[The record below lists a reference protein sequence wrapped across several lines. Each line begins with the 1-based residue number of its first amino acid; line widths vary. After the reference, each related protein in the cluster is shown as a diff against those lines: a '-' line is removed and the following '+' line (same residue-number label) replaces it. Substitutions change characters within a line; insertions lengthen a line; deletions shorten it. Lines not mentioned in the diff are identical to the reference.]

1 MNVVFIENDSSRLWA
16 TRTVWKTYGFW
27 FVCISVVFFTVYP
40 TCNWIT
46 AQRDVTYGLY
56 LDAELSIPLVP
67 EFVWAYLSLYILFL
81 LPPFLLT
88 PAEMNSLG
96 KKLVTAIVVCGIVFL
111 LVPTRL
117 GFARVLPDTPLYD
130 AVFESIFSVDLPHNL
145 VPSLHVAFS
154 TLILVS
160 LFSVSRRLAGKMVF
174 ATWLVLI
181 SLSTLFV
188 HQHQLID
195 VVTGLL
201 VALLIYPLFRDK
213 EAQRE

>member
-1 MNVVFIENDSSRLWA
+1 MNVVFIDRDSSRLW
-16 TRTVWKTYGFW
+16 TTKTVWKTYGFW
-27 FVCISVVFFTVYP
+27 FACISVVFFTVYP

-67 EFVWAYLSLYILFL
+67 EFVWAYLSLYVLFL

-88 PAEMNSLG
+88 PAEMNRLG
-96 KKLVTAIVVCGIVFL
+96 KKLVAAIILCGAVFL

-117 GFARVLPDTPLYD
+117 GFERVLPEAPLYE

-181 SLSTLFV
+181 SLSTLLV

-201 VALLIYPLFRDK
+201 VAFLIHPLFRDK

>member
-1 MNVVFIENDSSRLWA
+1 MNVVFIESDSSRLWA
-16 TRTVWKTYGFW
+16 TKTVWKTYAFW
-27 FVCISVVFFTVYP
+27 FVCISVVFFAVYP
-40 TCNWIT
+40 TCNWVT
-46 AQRDVTYGLY
+46 AQRGVTYGLY

-81 LPPFLLT
+81 LPPFLFT
-88 PAEMNSLG
+88 PAQMNRLG
-96 KKLVTAIVVCGIVFL
+96 KKLVTAIVVCGVVFL

-117 GFARVLPDTPLYD
+117 GFTRVLPDSPLYR

-154 TLILVS
+154 ALILVS
-160 LFSVSRRLAGKMVF
+160 LIAVCRRLAGKMVF

-195 VVTGLL
+195 VATGLF
-201 VALLIYPLFRDK
+201 VALLIYPLFLDK
-213 EAQRE
+213 EVQRE